1 MMGNRKLQIQG
12 SNHTLSLND
21 GQQKIQSNSCDDL
34 VSEWEVSVLSQQNPP
49 NPASVPVTW
58 KVNSVISKNK
68 AKWKILKTTKRL
80 EKKGDKQAFFIGKL
94 YIHCKYWTYNHT
106 LLALTKWGRVI
117 WARAHWHQKIMTK
130 SKGHCYDKNKL

>member
-1 MMGNRKLQIQG
+1 MGNRKLQIQG

-34 VSEWEVSVLSQQNPP
+34 VSETEVSVLSQQNLP

-80 EKKGDKQAFFIGKL
+80 EKKEE
-94 YIHCKYWTYNHT
+94 T
-106 LLALTKWGRVI
+106 
-117 WARAHWHQKIMTK
+117 
-130 SKGHCYDKNKL
+130 NKLFLLVSYIYTVSIEPTTTHSLLLQSEDVSFELELIGTKK

>member
-1 MMGNRKLQIQG
+1 MGNRKLQIQG

-80 EKKGDKQAFFIGKL
+80 EKKEE
-94 YIHCKYWTYNHT
+94 T
-106 LLALTKWGRVI
+106 
-117 WARAHWHQKIMTK
+117 
-130 SKGHCYDKNKL
+130 NKLFLLVSYIYTVSIEPTTTHSLLLQSEDVSFELELIGTKK

>member
-1 MMGNRKLQIQG
+1 MGNRKLQIQG

-34 VSEWEVSVLSQQNPP
+34 ISETEVSVLSQQNLP
-49 NPASVPVTW
+49 NPPSVPVTW

-80 EKKGDKQAFFIGKL
+80 EKKEE
-94 YIHCKYWTYNHT
+94 T
-106 LLALTKWGRVI
+106 
-117 WARAHWHQKIMTK
+117 
-130 SKGHCYDKNKL
+130 NKLFLLVSYIYTVSIEPTTAHSLLLQSEDVSFELEPIGTKK